1 MNGKTAPAAAVP
13 AAADPT
19 PSYIRTSLDGTTY
32 WWQFSCRQV
41 RMLGKGPGDLMAEKT
56 NGQGLDRSR
65 LRAME
70 LWHEVAGVG
79 SAVTLIHPGVCDS
92 RVWDPQWDTFARV
105 HTTIRCD
112 LRGFGRTPIPQG
124 RYSHAQDL
132 IALLDR
138 LKVGPCALVGASL
151 GGRVAMEVSL
161 ARPDLVERLVLI
173 GASLP
178 GHIWSQDVTRYGD
191 EEDAALEAGD
201 IEAAVQANLRM
212 WVDGR
217 NRSQDEVDPTVRL
230 LIANMQRH
238 ALELQLPGWG
248 KADEELLVP
257 DIGRRYVEISVPTLV
272 LIGSEDIADMHAI
285 ADRLSAGISG
295 ARKTEI
301 RGAAHVPSLEK
312 PEEFN
317 SLALDFLAP

>member
-1 MNGKTAPAAAVP
+1 
-13 AAADPT
+13 
-19 PSYIRTSLDGTTY
+19 
-32 WWQFSCRQV
+32 
-41 RMLGKGPGDLMAEKT
+41 
-56 NGQGLDRSR
+56 
-65 LRAME
+65 
-70 LWHEVAGVG
+70 
-79 SAVTLIHPGVCDS
+79 
-92 RVWDPQWDTFARV
+92 
-105 HTTIRCD
+105 
-112 LRGFGRTPIPQG
+112 
-124 RYSHAQDL
+124 
-132 IALLDR
+132 
-138 LKVGPCALVGASL
+138 
-151 GGRVAMEVSL
+151 MEVSL

-238 ALELQLPGWG
+238 ALELQLPVWG